1 MATLAFCSGRAFRKW
16 RIIMP
21 DTDAVRTMLS
31 SAVLITATGT
41 PVSAWFSTTT
51 LCARGSPWSML
62 PGKLAI
68 HLMPARLMSPPTNA
82 GIAMMRFTGSR

>member
-1 MATLAFCSGRAFRKW
+1 
-16 RIIMP
+16 MP
-21 DTDAVRTMLS
+21 DTEAVRTTLR
-31 SAVLITATGT
+31 SAVLMMATGT

-51 LCARGSPWSML
+51 LCARGRPLSML

-82 GIAMMRFTGSR
+82 GMAMMRFTGSR